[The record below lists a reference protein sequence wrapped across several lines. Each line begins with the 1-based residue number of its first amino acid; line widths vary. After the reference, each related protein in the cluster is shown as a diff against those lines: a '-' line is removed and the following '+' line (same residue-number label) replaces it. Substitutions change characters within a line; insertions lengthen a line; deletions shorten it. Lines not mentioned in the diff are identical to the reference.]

1 MLGLQGKLKIKNMKK
16 QTQSKKQNPPT
27 SYPHPKEEKTII
39 IIKPDGVK
47 RGLIGE
53 IISRIE
59 RRGLKIISLEMI
71 QATKE
76 QIDGHYPSDEKWIRR
91 LGEKTQKNY
100 KNYGF
105 NIKKE
110 FRTDNPLKIGEKVRG
125 WLIDYLTSG
134 PMVKMV
140 VKGIHAIDMV
150 RKLAGSSMPTEAEM
164 GTIRG
169 DFSVDDATAANRD
182 KRAVHNILHASET
195 PAEAEHELLFWFA
208 AEDIYDYKRAEEDIM
223 F

>member
-1 MLGLQGKLKIKNMKK
+1 MI
-16 QTQSKKQNPPT
+16 
-27 SYPHPKEEKTII
+27 HPKEEKTIL

-59 RRGLKIISLEMI
+59 KRGLKIISLEMI
-71 QATKE
+71 QATRD
-76 QIDGHYPSDEKWIRR
+76 QINNHYPKDEKWIKR
-91 LGEKTQKNY
+91 LGEKTLKNY
-100 KNYGF
+100 QKFGF
-105 NIKKE
+105 DAKKE
-110 FRTDNPLKIGEKVRG
+110 LGTIEPLEIGKMVRN
-125 WLIDYLTSG
+125 WLIDYLISG

-140 VKGIHAIDMV
+140 IKGIHAIEMV
-150 RKLAGSSMPTEAEM
+150 RKLVGKSLPAEAEM

-182 KRAVHNILHASET
+182 KRAIHNLVHASET
-195 PAEAEHELLFWFA
+195 AEEAENEINLWFA
-208 AEDIYDYKRAEEDIM
+208 PEDIYDYKRAEEDIM